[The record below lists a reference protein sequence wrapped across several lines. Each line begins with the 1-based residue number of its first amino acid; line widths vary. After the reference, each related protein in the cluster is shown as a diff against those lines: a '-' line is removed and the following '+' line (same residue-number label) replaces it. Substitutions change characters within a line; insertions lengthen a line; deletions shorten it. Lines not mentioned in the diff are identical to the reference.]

1 MNSFLLHPSLLTH
14 TYFGDLSHGP
24 LRIRLQ
30 TSGSIQRL
38 LQRLQSLLRHSGNQ
52 VHKFHWRPIQFS
64 KTHICI
70 SHHFVLRATAL
81 YQKDYAQ
88 PVKPNSF
95 CKCRADNV
103 LSVHSLLMF
112 GSCAPRT
119 NKVVP
124 ICLSHC
130 ALLQAFTANPT
141 PCKRKAQRK
150 STIAMHSPSPPG
162 SPEEPT
168 SASRP
173 IPQ

>member
-81 YQKDYAQ
+81 YQKDCAQ

-141 PCKRKAQRK
+141 PCKRKA
-150 STIAMHSPSPPG
+150 
-162 SPEEPT
+162 
-168 SASRP
+168 
-173 IPQ
+173 